1 MLPEQRPDVLEPRRG
16 GAKDPAD
23 LAVVVYV
30 GADLD
35 KVVRGQVGR
44 GEVVAGLDL
53 NDGTRAGRLVV
64 EVEGRP
70 RAAL

>member
-1 MLPEQRPDVLEPRRG
+1 MYAR
-16 GAKDPAD
+16 
-23 LAVVVYV
+23 
-30 GADLD
+30 ADLD